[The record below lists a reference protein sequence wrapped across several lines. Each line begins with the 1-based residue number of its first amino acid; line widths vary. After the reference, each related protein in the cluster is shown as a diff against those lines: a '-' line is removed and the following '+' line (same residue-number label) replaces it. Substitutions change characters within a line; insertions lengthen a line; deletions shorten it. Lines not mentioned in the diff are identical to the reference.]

1 MAGGVDDQVYMCV
14 LTLCVA
20 FVCGLWQAALSLAVT
35 MLHLNLDK
43 MLHLN
48 LDKIQE
54 RRGASRGGA
63 FRP

>member
-1 MAGGVDDQVYMCV
+1 MAGGVDDQVHMCV

-43 MLHLN
+43 
-48 LDKIQE
+48 IQE
-54 RRGASRGGA
+54 RRRASRGGA